1 MPMKNT
7 IKVRQTHKDRL
18 FCNLFSK
25 KENALSLY
33 NALNG
38 TDYKNENEL
47 EIVTL
52 EDALYLT
59 MKNDVAI
66 CLCGNISLWEQ
77 QSSVILICRWE
88 VYCILQENMRD
99 GWLPEKKIFIRRK
112 LLKIPAPTIL
122 CILQRERNKAR
133 TGRVS
138 SGRCL
143 WASRKRVW
151 LDGACDQH
159 QSG

>member
-1 MPMKNT
+1 MKNT

-77 QSSVILICRWE
+77 QSSVNPNMPLRKDDQRSISGGSGHCR
-88 VYCILQENMRD
+88 
-99 GWLPEKKIFIRRK
+99 
-112 LLKIPAPTIL
+112 
-122 CILQRERNKAR
+122 
-133 TGRVS
+133 
-138 SGRCL
+138 
-143 WASRKRVW
+143 
-151 LDGACDQH
+151 
-159 QSG
+159 

>member
-1 MPMKNT
+1 MKNT

-18 FCNLFSK
+18 FCNFFSK

-59 MKNDVAI
+59 MKNDVSI
-66 CLCGNISLWEQ
+66 CLCGNIN
-77 QSSVILICRWE
+77 VKNNC
-88 VYCILQENMRD
+88 
-99 GWLPEKKIFIRRK
+99 FIS
-112 LLKIPAPTIL
+112 
-122 CILQRERNKAR
+122 C
-133 TGRVS
+133 
-138 SGRCL
+138 
-143 WASRKRVW
+143 
-151 LDGACDQH
+151 
-159 QSG
+159 

>member
-1 MPMKNT
+1 MKNT

-59 MKNDVAI
+59 MKMMYPYVYVEI
-66 CLCGNISLWEQ
+66 SVFGNN
-77 QSSVILICRWE
+77 R
-88 VYCILQENMRD
+88 
-99 GWLPEKKIFIRRK
+99 
-112 LLKIPAPTIL
+112 A
-122 CILQRERNKAR
+122 A
-133 TGRVS
+133 
-138 SGRCL
+138 
-143 WASRKRVW
+143 
-151 LDGACDQH
+151 
-159 QSG
+159 

>member
-1 MPMKNT
+1 MKNT
-7 IKVRQTHKDRL
+7 INVRQTHKDRP

-77 QSSVILICRWE
+77 QSSVNP
-88 VYCILQENMRD
+88 NMPLRGLLYFAREYE
-99 GWLPEKKIFIRRK
+99 GWLASRKKDIYRRK
-112 LLKIPAPTIL
+112 LLKIPAT
-122 CILQRERNKAR
+122 QF
-133 TGRVS
+133 
-138 SGRCL
+138 
-143 WASRKRVW
+143 
-151 LDGACDQH
+151 
-159 QSG
+159 

>member
-1 MPMKNT
+1 MKNT

-59 MKNDVAI
+59 MKNDVSI

-77 QSSVILICRWE
+77 QSSVNP
-88 VYCILQENMRD
+88 NMPLRGLLYFAREYE
-99 GWLPEKKIFIRRK
+99 GWL
-112 LLKIPAPTIL
+112 
-122 CILQRERNKAR
+122 
-133 TGRVS
+133 
-138 SGRCL
+138 
-143 WASRKRVW
+143 ASRKK
-151 LDGACDQH
+151 DIIAE
-159 QSG
+159 SY